1 MPLGDSYATL
11 AQLKAYM
18 KGSVDEDVTMYD
30 AILTDALA
38 SVSREMETHCNRQ
51 FNSAAAATAR
61 TYGSVE
67 IFTLREGAT
76 LTNWVA
82 VDDFYDAATLIVQSG
97 GVTWSASDYILLPRN
112 GVVSGQTGWP
122 YYEIYVSDG
131 SRLSFDPA
139 STSVTAKWGW
149 TAVPAPVKQACLI
162 LAAETFQLKDA
173 PFGVAGL
180 DQFGVI
186 RVRDNRMAAAKLAPY
201 VRDPILV
208 R

>member
-1 MPLGDSYATL
+1 MALGDSYATL

-18 KGSVDEDVTMYD
+18 QGSIDLDETMYD
-30 AILTDALA
+30 VVFTDVLA
-38 SVSREMETHCNRQ
+38 SASRGIETHCNRQ
-51 FNSAAAATAR
+51 FNSAPSATAR
-61 TYGSVE
+61 TYGAAE
-67 IFTLREGAT
+67 IFTLREGST

-82 VDDFYDAATLIVQSG
+82 VDDFYDAASLVVQSG
-97 GVTWSASDYILLPRN
+97 GVTWSASDYRLHPRN
-112 GVVSGQTGWP
+112 GIVSGQTGWP
-122 YYEIYVSDG
+122 YYEIYVADG
-131 SRLSFDPA
+131 SSLSFDPTN
-139 STSVTAKWGW
+139 TSITAKWGW
-149 TAVPAPVKQACLI
+149 AAVPAPVKQACLI

-186 RVRDNRMAAAKLAPY
+186 RVRDNRMAASKLAPY